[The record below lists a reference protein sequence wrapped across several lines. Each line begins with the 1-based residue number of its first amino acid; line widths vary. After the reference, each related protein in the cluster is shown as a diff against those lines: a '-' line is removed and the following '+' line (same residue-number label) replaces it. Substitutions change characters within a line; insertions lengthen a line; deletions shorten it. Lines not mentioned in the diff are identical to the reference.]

1 MSKLC
6 SAPYVGI
13 QVDTDKTVRPCCMAK
28 AYTDDQGSPLKF
40 GPGFDWKKLKENKS
54 YQRITQSLD
63 NGKYPPECKA
73 CVSDPTPY
81 AHTYLKR
88 YDVEKYS
95 KDPELQYMDLR
106 LSNLC
111 NLKCRMCWPG
121 ASNQIQKDYNNW
133 SKVDTGHK
141 WMNDHFRYRTFEE
154 DKRYIVHDPKT
165 ILKQFPW
172 EHLKTLALYG
182 GEPLLIKDYEVVMD
196 YLIENDLSKN
206 ITFKMHT
213 NCTKWT
219 PEFQN
224 KINKFKET
232 VVYFSMEGV
241 GRINDYIRYP
251 SKWATLER
259 NFRNYLENKLPATG
273 WFGISIALTPI
284 TLYYLHEVVD
294 WLDNICQ
301 QHKIKRIDLRPSWCF
316 YPYPQLA
323 NVLTDQQRDKIVT
336 QLDNEKARYYINGLD
351 SYIDKIKKVQYK
363 PEMAKNFQQ
372 IYAFFDKERNQD
384 GQKSAPEFFK
394 ELEQNVL

>member
-40 GPGFDWKKLKENKS
+40 GPGFDWNKLKENKS

-206 ITFKMHT
+206 ITFKM
-213 NCTKWT
+213 
-219 PEFQN
+219 
-224 KINKFKET
+224 
-232 VVYFSMEGV
+232 
-241 GRINDYIRYP
+241 
-251 SKWATLER
+251 L
-259 NFRNYLENKLPATG
+259 
-273 WFGISIALTPI
+273 
-284 TLYYLHEVVD
+284 
-294 WLDNICQ
+294 
-301 QHKIKRIDLRPSWCF
+301 KIKFIS
-316 YPYPQLA
+316 
-323 NVLTDQQRDKIVT
+323 
-336 QLDNEKARYYINGLD
+336 
-351 SYIDKIKKVQYK
+351 
-363 PEMAKNFQQ
+363 
-372 IYAFFDKERNQD
+372 
-384 GQKSAPEFFK
+384 
-394 ELEQNVL
+394 